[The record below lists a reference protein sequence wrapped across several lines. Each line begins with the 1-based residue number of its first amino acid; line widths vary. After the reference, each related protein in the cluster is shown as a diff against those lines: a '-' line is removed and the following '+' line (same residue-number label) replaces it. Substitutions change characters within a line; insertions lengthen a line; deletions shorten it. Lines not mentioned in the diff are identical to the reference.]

1 MIPLFSQ
8 QYTKTCRTPAHWWTF
23 NTACSLK
30 ATSCRLSDPLR
41 GHLSTWQEILPEG
54 AVVKVSKPS
63 QDTPKGNTNRLGRS
77 LLLSNDC
84 APKGGTPS
92 QTEHPLVD
100 PQKLGTVRKILH
112 AKVPS
117 TRLDLAYKLSTM
129 GTYSLPDAPQVP
141 TVGTYGTVDPNFVRG
156 IEGPDCRDGAMNP

>member
-1 MIPLFSQ
+1 MHNHIIISLFSQ
-8 QYTKTCRTPAHWWTF
+8 QYTKTCRWGTPAHWWTMHHRC
-23 NTACSLK
+23 T
-30 ATSCRLSDPLR
+30 ATSCKLSDPLR

-54 AVVKVSKPS
+54 AVVKVSKPY
-63 QDTPKGNTNRLGRS
+63 QDTLKGNTNRLERS
-77 LLLSNDC
+77 LLFTS

-112 AKVPS
+112 AKIPS

-129 GTYSLPDAPQVP
+129 GTYSLPETPQVP
-141 TVGTYGTVDPNFVRG
+141 TVDTCPQRG
-156 IEGPDCRDGAMNP
+156 YPIGGDGVMNP

>member
-8 QYTKTCRTPAHWWTF
+8 QYTKTCRWGTPFGGTPAHWWTMHHR
-23 NTACSLK
+23 CP
-30 ATSCRLSDPLR
+30 ATSCKLSDPLR

-54 AVVKVSKPS
+54 AALKVSKPS
-63 QDTPKGNTNRLGRS
+63 QDTLKGNTNRLGRS
-77 LLLSNDC
+77 LLFTS
-84 APKGGTPS
+84 APKGGAEGTYGTPS

-112 AKVPS
+112 AKIPS

-129 GTYSLPDAPQVP
+129 GTYSLPETPQVP
-141 TVGTYGTVDPNFVRG
+141 TVGTFGG
-156 IEGPDCRDGAMNP
+156 DGVMNP

>member
-8 QYTKTCRTPAHWWTF
+8 QYTKACRTPAHWWTMHHRC
-23 NTACSLK
+23 T
-30 ATSCRLSDPLR
+30 ATSSRLSDPLR
-41 GHLSTWQEILPEG
+41 GHLSTWQEILPER
-54 AVVKVSKPS
+54 AVSKPS
-63 QDTPKGNTNRLGRS
+63 QDTFKGNTNRLGRS

-84 APKGGTPS
+84 APKGGAEGTPS

-112 AKVPS
+112 AKIPS

-129 GTYSLPDAPQVP
+129 GTYSLPDAPLA
-141 TVGTYGTVDPNFVRG
+141 TLGTFGGN
-156 IEGPDCRDGAMNP
+156 GAMNP